1 MPSKKR
7 TKPAKTKPIDYIPS
21 FKQAQPPRHTLC
33 PDDPDLLRLR
43 DAAKNEREA
52 IDLYLEAAL
61 RTPMADLF
69 LDVAEDEMHH
79 YVELMRLISSLDPV
93 QAAVLKEENLG
104 TLTLARVQPPDKWKA
119 PPMWVSEAE
128 DVAVTPPAE
137 KDLPT
142 IHYLTKSL
150 AGELEATN
158 KYQIYMAQAEHDEV
172 RALFC
177 HIMNEE
183 KEHIAEF
190 TAALY
195 RLTNEPL
202 PGEGEED

>member
-1 MPSKKR
+1 MTSKKR
-7 TKPAKTKPIDYIPS
+7 AKPAKMKPIDYTPS
-21 FKQAQPPRHTLC
+21 YKQAQPPRDTMC

-43 DAAKNEREA
+43 DAAKDEREA

-69 LDVAEDEMHH
+69 LDAAEDEMHH
-79 YVELMRLISSLDPV
+79 YMELMRLISSLDPV
-93 QAAVLKEENLG
+93 QATMLKEENLG
-104 TLTLARVQPPDKWKA
+104 TLTLARVRPPAKWKA
-119 PPMWVSEAE
+119 PPMWVPEPE

-158 KYQIYMAQAEHDEV
+158 KYQTYMVQAQHDEV
-172 RALFC
+172 KALFC

-202 PGEGEED
+202 PEESEED